1 MLFSIVLL
9 LLIKFAKTHISMS
22 YPPSRRNKNAVYYR
36 DNNLINYN
44 LNAPL
49 YVNVGPDYFT
59 FPCKGFSKGPA
70 TAEFTSN
77 IRVTLEGTVT
87 HGGGHC
93 QFGISFDDRNFVVLY
108 TVITNCLLNT
118 MTYEFP
124 LPSNT
129 PSGPATVFWSWVN
142 AIGNRE
148 YYMECAD
155 VNINNNNDNQNSV
168 VVGKELIVANIL
180 NYPIIPE
187 FPSPNM
193 YSGID
198 LFERARPFS
207 ISRSSTPPMSNANS
221 RPISTSSAIPTSY
234 ANSRPIYTSTSNANS
249 RPPCCISGEMKCD
262 KNGGYYICDNSD
274 WVFMECAP
282 GTSCEQHNDYIIC
295 NY

>member
-1 MLFSIVLL
+1 
-9 LLIKFAKTHISMS
+9 MS

-36 DNNLINYN
+36 DNDLINYN

-49 YVNVGPDYFT
+49 YVNVGPDFFT
-59 FPCKGFSKGPA
+59 FPCKGFPKGPA
-70 TAEFTSN
+70 TAQFTNN

-93 QFGISFDDRNFVVLY
+93 QFGISFDDRNFLVLH
-108 TVITNCLLNT
+108 TVLTNCLLTT

-129 PSGPATVFWSWVN
+129 PSGPATVFWAWIN

-155 VNINNNNDNQNSV
+155 VNINNENNNQNAIVS
-168 VVGKELIVANIL
+168 GKELVVANIL
-180 NYPIIPE
+180 DYPIIPE
-187 FPSPNM
+187 FPNPGM

-198 LFERARPFS
+198 LFERAKPFS
-207 ISRSSTPPMSNANS
+207 ISRNSIPTSNANSRPIYTSSAIPTPNANS
-221 RPISTSSAIPTSY
+221 RPISTSSAIP
-234 ANSRPIYTSTSNANS
+234 NSNANS
-249 RPPCCISGEMKCD
+249 SPISKLSSTTTPCCINGEMKCD
-262 KNGGYYICDNSD
+262 KNGGYYICDHSD

-282 GTSCEQHNDYIIC
+282 GTTCEQHQDIIIC